1 MKDKMSHHYFVE
13 TNKVRISDLKPILQ
27 KGLKLS
33 IQESRYPG
41 GKKYTISL
49 KNTGTEKV
57 TIDKVG
63 AVFTTPKIR
72 KNREWRVFL
81 DQGGCGWCG
90 VKRLESLEPDPHL
103 QPVRDQRFSDSGP
116 EPLPF
121 HRSDLQTVIWDAAG
135 RQTFLVGFLGQH
147 YGYNKIDII
156 PNKTAKD
163 IDRIEAWQMF
173 EIELSPGTEQ
183 KLDPVVIAEGD
194 DPYEIL
200 ERFGDEVRAHYGRRF
215 DDPPV
220 VGMMTWCGYRTAVD
234 ENIVL
239 GNADILGDF
248 FGGYPQK
255 MQNIMLI
262 DNGWQE
268 DANWGFW
275 QPDQKRFPHGMKWL
289 SRQLKARGMSLGLW
303 YTPFCITD
311 NAPNYRQ
318 LLPFQALDEKG
329 KPEGGTCCVW
339 GDLPGHP
346 TERTAIFLDGGKEA
360 VQEKWF
366 RELSEMKRWGCVY
379 WKLDFFALLTGHAN
393 RSRLG
398 TGDLYAKTWRNFRKA
413 VGSDG
418 HLAPCSCGTNI
429 QVGYNDSIRIGSD
442 IGEAGSWPGAMRDY
456 RYGLSTTA
464 ALWYKHRTFWVNDS
478 DSIQIAKGC
487 SLSEAR
493 VRATM
498 VAMSGG
504 HLMLGEDLRRVD
516 PERIEIVRR
525 LIPPYPRAA
534 RPLDLFNHP
543 FPEGYPAFWSLTL
556 DTEFGPR
563 SVLAV
568 FNLTEKTK
576 TYTIT
581 PEMLGIR
588 PGKEFLALEW
598 WQYRWLG
605 RFDRP
610 FSIDVPPEDVA
621 VIHARPTQHVPSL
634 LSISHHVTGGYIL
647 ENIAFDPA
655 TGKLSG
661 IIAAKAG
668 VPMVLFGHLPKGWSL
683 ATRTGFHASASSV
696 GGWQSEIVTDAQ
708 HTKFTVQFRK
718 TKK

>member
-1 MKDKMSHHYFVE
+1 MLHHYFVE
-13 TNKVRISDLKPILQ
+13 MNKVRISKQKSLLQ
-27 KGLKLS
+27 KGLNFS
-33 IQESRYPG
+33 IQESQYPG

-63 AVFTTPKIR
+63 AVFTLPKARQNR
-72 KNREWRVFL
+72 KWRVFL

-90 VKRLESLEPDPHL
+90 VKRLEALEPDPHL

-116 EPLPF
+116 ETLAF
-121 HRSDLQTVIWDAAG
+121 HRSDLQTVVWDAAG
-135 RQTFLVGFLGQH
+135 RQAFLVGFLGQR
-147 YGYNKIDII
+147 YGHNKIDII

-163 IDRIEAWQMF
+163 IDRIEAWQTF
-173 EIELSPGTEQ
+173 EIELRPGGEQ
-183 KLDPVVIAEGD
+183 KLDPLVFSEGT
-194 DPYEIL
+194 DPYIL
-200 ERFGDEVRAHYGRRF
+200 LEQFAAAVQKHHGRTF

-234 ENIVL
+234 ENIIL
-239 GNADILGDF
+239 DNADILGDF

-275 QPDQKRFPHGMKWL
+275 KPDKKRFPHGMKWL
-289 SRQLKARGMSLGLW
+289 SRQLRSRGMSLGLW

-318 LLPFQALDEKG
+318 LLSFQALDEKD

-346 TERTAIFLDGGKEA
+346 VERAVTFLDAGKDE
-360 VQEKWF
+360 VQEKWL

-379 WKLDFFALLTGHAN
+379 WKLDFFALLNSHAD
-393 RSRLG
+393 RSRMG
-398 TGDLYAKTWRNFRKA
+398 RGDLYAKTWKNFRKV
-413 VGSDG
+413 VGSAG
-418 HLAPCSCGTNI
+418 HLAPCSCCTNI

-456 RYGLSTTA
+456 RYGLATTG

-504 HLMLGEDLRRVD
+504 HLMLGEDLRRVG
-516 PERIEIVRR
+516 PERIEIIRR
-525 LIPPYPRAA
+525 LIPPYPRPA
-534 RPLDLFNHP
+534 RPLDLFENP
-543 FPEGYPAFWSLTL
+543 FPEGYPAFWSLSLNTGL
-556 DTEFGPR
+556 GPMT
-563 SVLAV
+563 VLAL

-576 TYTIT
+576 TFEVT
-581 PEMLGIR
+581 PEMLGIGA
-588 PGKEFLALEW
+588 GKEFLALEW
-598 WQYRWLG
+598 WQYKWLG
-605 RFDRP
+605 RFNQK

-621 VIHARPTQHVPSL
+621 VIHAQPTKKVPSL
-634 LSISHHVTGGYIL
+634 LSVSHHITGGYIV
-647 ENIAFDPA
+647 EKAAFDPA
-655 TGKLSG
+655 MGKLSG
-661 IIAAKAG
+661 IIAAKPG
-668 VPMVLFGHLPKGWSL
+668 LPMVLFGHLPKGWELSKQ
-683 ATRTGFHASASSV
+683 AGFHSSVSSV
-696 GGWQSEIVTDAQ
+696 GGWQSEIVTNSQ
-708 HTKFTVQFRK
+708 HTKFEIQF
-718 TKK
+718 TKNR